1 MLEPDR
7 VADGGACDGLG
18 DPVIVG
24 FKSPAVAVG
33 SGCCE
38 EGGVG
43 EVAGVAVDE
52 SRLNSA

>member
-7 VADGGACDGLG
+7 VAGGGSGNGLG
-18 DPVIVG
+18 DPVIVV

-33 SGCCE
+33 SRYCE
-38 EGGVG
+38 EGGGG

>member
-1 MLEPDR
+1 MLEPDM
-7 VADGGACDGLG
+7 VADGGACNGLG
-18 DPVIVG
+18 DPVNVV

-33 SGCCE
+33 SRCCE
-38 EGGVG
+38 EGGGG